1 MWRGSRLLLRSL
13 GDDHSRMTT
22 TTGQPP
28 TPDPPVPD
36 AAALRQAI
44 DQSLHAFL
52 AGRRDALSRLAPS
65 SGNLVDLVS
74 EVVATGGK
82 RLRPALCWCA
92 YQAAGGTPDSRAI
105 LQAAASL
112 ELLHTFAI
120 IHDDV
125 MDQAVLRR
133 GRPALHRRLADE
145 RRSAGHDADADA
157 DLFGISVAVLAGD
170 LALTLSDAML
180 ATSGF
185 PPEALARAAGPLDD
199 MRSQAIAGQYLD
211 VRHAGAGPH
220 APVTSEDAARI
231 GRLKTAGYSVAGPL
245 AVGAALA
252 GATPEVTEAL
262 AGYGTALGDAFSFCD
277 DLLGLFGDAATTGK
291 DAESDLRR
299 GKPTNLIAEALARAT
314 GEDRRVLTSLW
325 GDPAATAEDLAAVR
339 AAVQATGAL
348 DIARDRI
355 DALVGQALTCLGVAG
370 LLRGPGGA
378 GLAAIA
384 HEVRSLRP

>member
-1 MWRGSRLLLRSL
+1 MRRAGRRLLRSL
-13 GDDHSRMTT
+13 GDHDHSCMTK
-22 TTGQPP
+22 TGEPPAPAQPA
-28 TPDPPVPD
+28 PD
-36 AAALRQAI
+36 AAALRGAI
-44 DQSLHAFL
+44 DQSLHGFL
-52 AGRRDALSRLAPS
+52 AQRRDGLSRLAPA
-65 SGNLVDLVS
+65 SGALVDLVS

-82 RLRPALCWCA
+82 RLRPALCWCG
-92 YQAAGGTPDSRAI
+92 YQAAGGSGDGEAI

-145 RRSAGHDADADA
+145 RRGAGHGADA

-185 PPEALARAAGPLDD
+185 PPEALARAAGPLDG
-199 MRSQAIAGQYLD
+199 MRSRAIAGQYLD
-211 VRHAGAGPH
+211 VLHAGPGPH
-220 APVTSEDAARI
+220 APVTSGDAARI

-252 GATPEVTEAL
+252 GATPEVEEAL
-262 AGYGTALGDAFSFCD
+262 AGYGAALGDAFSLGD

-314 GEDRRVLTSLW
+314 GEDRRVLTTLW
-325 GDPAATAEDLAAVR
+325 GDPAATAGDLAAVR
-339 AAVQATGAL
+339 AAVRSTGAL
-348 DIARDRI
+348 DIARARI

-370 LLRGPGGA
+370 ILRGPA
-378 GLAAIA
+378 GPALAAIA
-384 HEVRSLRP
+384 EEVRSLHP